1 MMIRCVAVFF
11 FCFKQ
16 KTAYDMRIS
25 DWSSRRVLFRS
36 QRCRGLRRVSPARG
50 AAPCR
55 CDLNEL
61 HPLGRAAARTE
72 PRADPGARVP
82 AVLPAGVIVRRGRG
96 STLAPDLSVLAR
108 TPVPSP
114 PRLLAR
120 PRSGVRVRLRGV
132 PVLPSDLLFLFP
144 FPPPPHPPSP

>member
-82 AVLPAGVIVRRGRG
+82 AVLPAGGIVRRGRG
-96 STLAPDLSVLAR
+96 DRKSVVEGKSVSVSLYLGGRRIIKKPKIQYQAD
-108 TPVPSP
+108 TTTTN
-114 PRLLAR
+114 LL
-120 PRSGVRVRLRGV
+120 
-132 PVLPSDLLFLFP
+132 
-144 FPPPPHPPSP
+144 